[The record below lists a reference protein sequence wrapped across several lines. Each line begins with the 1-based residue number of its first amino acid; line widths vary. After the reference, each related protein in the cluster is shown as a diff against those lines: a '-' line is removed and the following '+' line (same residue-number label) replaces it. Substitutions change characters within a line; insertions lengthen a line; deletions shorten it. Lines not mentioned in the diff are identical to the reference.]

1 MNLLKKLTQKM
12 DQYKLT
18 DAALVLLIAFMVI
31 LYKMTKS

>member
-18 DAALVLLIAFMVI
+18 DVALILLIAVMVL
-31 LYKMTKS
+31 LYKMTKA